1 MSGLKFNNFLKGVG
15 SRTFSILNISK
26 YIRFLKSFR
35 KPIFSFSA
43 EKVLILWYLSDIF
56 KNFYPDISIFFLEKL
71 IKFSQA
77 NAKIY
82 NRDIILLQDTMFA
95 ISILEKLYL
104 KFYISTNLDLIT
116 TKLCYKLI
124 EKNDLKLYKRVY
136 DISDFLKPTL
146 RTNTCNS
153 NL

>member
-1 MSGLKFNNFLKGVG
+1 M
-15 SRTFSILNISK
+15 
-26 YIRFLKSFR
+26 
-35 KPIFSFSA
+35 
-43 EKVLILWYLSDIF
+43 
-56 KNFYPDISIFFLEKL
+56 EKL